1 MEEEIKTVRGRGH
14 IAYVEKKHYS
24 GQEVIIVLL
33 RLEAHALT
41 YFFHCGS
48 PT

>member
-1 MEEEIKTVRGRGH
+1 MEEEIKTVRARGH

-24 GQEVIIVLL
+24 GQEVSIGLL

-41 YFFHCGS
+41 YFLHWGS